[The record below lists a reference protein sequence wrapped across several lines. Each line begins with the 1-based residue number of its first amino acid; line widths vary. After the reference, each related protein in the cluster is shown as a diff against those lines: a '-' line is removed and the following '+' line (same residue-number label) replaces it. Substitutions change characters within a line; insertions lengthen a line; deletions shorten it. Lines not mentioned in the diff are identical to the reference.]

1 MPDFSHVPVSHNS
14 SDVDSFVGV
23 STTAHSSK
31 ETYLLPQNISKPKP
45 VTDVVRRGDQVKGV
59 AQFIEAEG
67 NGAGQP
73 GQVPMFQRVVSR
85 NLFLF
90 NGATP
95 GEVTPLPRPLKFVTI
110 QDLSRDYPRPADSFG
125 CVPVCDASDMASP
138 WRARRLLAWH
148 ATLAQA
154 MPKIG
159 YASPHI

>member
-1 MPDFSHVPVSHNS
+1 MQQVFDFARFSGPDFSHVSFSEPDFTSSHVSFSVPDFSHVSHNS

-31 ETYLLPQNISKPKP
+31 EPYLLPHNISKPKP

-73 GQVPMFQRVVSR
+73 GRVPTFQRVVSR

-95 GEVTPLPRPLKFVTI
+95 GEVTPLPRPLKLGTMR
-110 QDLSRDYPRPADSFG
+110 DSGRDYPRPSERLG
-125 CVPVCDASDMASP
+125 CI
-138 WRARRLLAWH
+138 RLY
-148 ATLAQA
+148 TCV
-154 MPKIG
+154 
-159 YASPHI
+159 